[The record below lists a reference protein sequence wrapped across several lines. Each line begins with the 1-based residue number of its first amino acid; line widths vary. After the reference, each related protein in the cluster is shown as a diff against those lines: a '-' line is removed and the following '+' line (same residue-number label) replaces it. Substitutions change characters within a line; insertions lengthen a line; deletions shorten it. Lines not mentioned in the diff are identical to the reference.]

1 MALDSLGN
9 LHAWGTNQYGQLGN
23 GNYAQQLTPV
33 QSVGTGVADAYL
45 GGYDYPVTYIKKTD
59 NTLWASGY
67 GDYWAN
73 GMSPAGT
80 TTATFTQ
87 IPLGGTLVKAIRGG
101 SGTYNFGAALLT
113 NGQVRVWGYN
123 GNGALGVGDT
133 NNRYSVNTMLTG
145 NRLVTDICALGTGSQ
160 QGIALLMDDGQV
172 WQTGYAGGS
181 QLPEDDS
188 ESTWTPMPVVF

>member
-1 MALDSLGN
+1 MQAF
-9 LHAWGTNQYGQLGN
+9 AVGQKP
-23 GNYAQQLTPV
+23 Q
-33 QSVGTGVADAYL
+33 D
-45 GGYDYPVTYIKKTD
+45 
-59 NTLWASGY
+59 
-67 GDYWAN
+67 
-73 GMSPAGT
+73 
-80 TTATFTQ
+80 TFTQ

-101 SGTYNFGAALLT
+101 SGSYNFGAALLT

-133 NNRYSVNTMLTG
+133 NNRSSVNTMLTG
-145 NRLVTDICALGTGSQ
+145 NRLVTDICALGTSSQ